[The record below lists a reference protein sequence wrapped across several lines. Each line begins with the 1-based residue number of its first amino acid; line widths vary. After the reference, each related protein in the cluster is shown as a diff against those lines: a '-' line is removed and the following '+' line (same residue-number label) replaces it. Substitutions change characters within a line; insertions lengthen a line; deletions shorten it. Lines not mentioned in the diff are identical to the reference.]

1 MTVLPDDTSPQTLM
15 TQYHAVI
22 GELTDLAERER
33 THLERGHGPL
43 PKALAC
49 RKESLVEHYALLTL
63 SVRERAGSLKAAG
76 LLDAADLERRIRH
89 LVTLMKDNQ
98 QHLNAL
104 KVRTAARVETVMRAL
119 AEQETR
125 EKIAELPASRAAAG
139 APAFRPPM
147 RT

>member
-15 TQYHAVI
+15 TQYHAAI

-33 THLERGHGPL
+33 THL
-43 PKALAC
+43 
-49 RKESLVEHYALLTL
+49 
-63 SVRERAGSLKAAG
+63 
-76 LLDAADLERRIRH
+76 
-89 LVTLMKDNQ
+89 
-98 QHLNAL
+98 
-104 KVRTAARVETVMRAL
+104 VRTAARVETVMRAL